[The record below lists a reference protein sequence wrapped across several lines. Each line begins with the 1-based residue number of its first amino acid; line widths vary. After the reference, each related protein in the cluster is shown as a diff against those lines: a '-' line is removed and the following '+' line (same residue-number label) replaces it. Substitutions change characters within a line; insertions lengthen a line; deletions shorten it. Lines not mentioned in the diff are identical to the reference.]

1 LQNVLDRIGHF
12 LKISLCAGSALA
24 GLQGPRQRQ
33 KGPCAGVNTQ
43 GRTPLAGML
52 ERLRAAWPKQEK
64 SLTRSCLNRHG
75 PIHKNKKQALG
86 RNMMRF
92 PSNFR
97 QAAWTGIA
105 LLSAVAG
112 LSQPS
117 RAADEWPSRDITF
130 YVPYAPGGSTDPI
143 SRKYAELLE
152 KQLKVKVI
160 VENKPGASA
169 TIGTGAVIRA
179 TPDGYTIGL
188 GSSSSLAYQ
197 PLEMKGLAWKS
208 ANDYQ
213 SIAKVSDL
221 PVILAVPADSRW
233 KTLDDFL
240 NEARANPR
248 KLKVSVSGLRS
259 INDIA
264 IQQLNK
270 LSGLRIV
277 TVPFTGGGGEATLAA
292 LGGRVDGTAG
302 FAPGMKGQ
310 IDAGKLRVLA
320 VFQQGKYDLLP
331 EAKPIGETPWKDT
344 FPVGYYVIAPNGLP
358 KPILEKLLA
367 VSKTIVESDEF
378 KSFLKANGYT
388 SDPKIGDDM
397 KQELAGYDVKFRDVV
412 KFLDDDK

>member
-1 LQNVLDRIGHF
+1 
-12 LKISLCAGSALA
+12 
-24 GLQGPRQRQ
+24 
-33 KGPCAGVNTQ
+33 
-43 GRTPLAGML
+43 
-52 ERLRAAWPKQEK
+52 
-64 SLTRSCLNRHG
+64 
-75 PIHKNKKQALG
+75 
-86 RNMMRF
+86 MMRSQ
-92 PSNFR
+92 SNFR
-97 QAAWTGIA
+97 RMAWAALA
-105 LLSAVAG
+105 LAAATTELPHA
-112 LSQPS
+112 S
-117 RAADEWPSRDITF
+117 RAADDWPARDITF
-130 YVPYAPGGSTDPI
+130 YVPYAPGRSTDPI

-179 TPDGYTIGL
+179 APDGYTIGL

-197 PLEMKGLAWKS
+197 PHEMKGLVWKS

-213 SIAKVSDL
+213 SIAKLSDL
-221 PVILAVPADSRW
+221 PVILAVPADARW

-240 NEARANPR
+240 AEARANPR

-259 INDIA
+259 VNDIA

-270 LSGLRIV
+270 LAGLRIV

-320 VFQQGKYDLLP
+320 VFQEGKYDLLP

-358 KPILEKLLA
+358 KPVLEKLLA
-367 VSKTIVESDEF
+367 VSKVIVESEEF
-378 KSFLKANGYT
+378 RSFLKANGYT
-388 SDPKIGDDM
+388 WDPKFGDDM
-397 KQELAGYDVKFRDVV
+397 KKELAGYDGKFRDVV
-412 KFLDDDK
+412 KFLDDAK

>member
-1 LQNVLDRIGHF
+1 MGAKPYFRV
-12 LKISLCAGSALA
+12 AALA
-24 GLQGPRQRQ
+24 
-33 KGPCAGVNTQ
+33 A
-43 GRTPLAGML
+43 
-52 ERLRAAWPKQEK
+52 
-64 SLTRSCLNRHG
+64 
-75 PIHKNKKQALG
+75 
-86 RNMMRF
+86 
-92 PSNFR
+92 
-97 QAAWTGIA
+97 IA
-105 LLSAVAG
+105 LLTVAG
-112 LSQPS
+112 AQNPS
-117 RAADEWPSRDITF
+117 RAADEWPTRDITF

-179 TPDGYTIGL
+179 APDGYTIGL

-197 PLEMKGLAWKS
+197 PLEMKNLAWKS

-213 SIAKVSDL
+213 SIVKVSDL
-221 PVILAVPADSRW
+221 PVILAVPAESRW
-233 KTLDDFL
+233 KTFDDFIAQ
-240 NEARANPR
+240 ARANPR

-259 INDIA
+259 VNDIA
-264 IQQLNK
+264 IQQFNK

-320 VFQQGKYDLLP
+320 VFQEGKYDLLP
-331 EAKPIGETPWKDT
+331 DAKPIGETPWKDT

-358 KPILEKLLA
+358 KPILDKLLA
-367 VSKTIVESDEF
+367 VSKTIVESEEF
-378 KSFLKANGYT
+378 KGFLKANGYT
-388 SDPKIGDDM
+388 WDPKVGNDM
-397 KQELAGYDVKFRDVV
+397 KKELVDYDRKFRDII

>member
-1 LQNVLDRIGHF
+1 
-12 LKISLCAGSALA
+12 
-24 GLQGPRQRQ
+24 
-33 KGPCAGVNTQ
+33 
-43 GRTPLAGML
+43 
-52 ERLRAAWPKQEK
+52 
-64 SLTRSCLNRHG
+64 
-75 PIHKNKKQALG
+75 
-86 RNMMRF
+86 MMRRQ
-92 PSNFR
+92 SNFHR
-97 QAAWTGIA
+97 MAWASLILAA
-105 LLSAVAG
+105 AVTG
-112 LSQPS
+112 LSHAPH
-117 RAADEWPSRDITF
+117 AADEWPTRDITF

-143 SRKYAELLE
+143 SRKYAALLE

-179 TPDGYTIGL
+179 QADGYTIGL

-208 ANDYQ
+208 ASDYQ
-213 SIAKVSDL
+213 SIVKLSDL
-221 PVILAVPADSRW
+221 PVILAVPAQSRW
-233 KTLDDFL
+233 KTLDDFIAD
-240 NEARANPR
+240 ARANPR

-264 IQQLNK
+264 IQQFNK

-292 LGGRVDGTAG
+292 LGGRVDGSAG

-320 VFQQGKYDLLP
+320 VFQEGKYDLLP

-358 KPILEKLLA
+358 RPVLDKLMA
-367 VSKTIVESDEF
+367 ASKVIVESDEF

-397 KQELAGYDVKFRDVV
+397 KKELEGYDRKFRDII

>member
-1 LQNVLDRIGHF
+1 MRFPLNFRQM
-12 LKISLCAGSALA
+12 ALA
-24 GLQGPRQRQ
+24 GLG
-33 KGPCAGVNTQ
+33 
-43 GRTPLAGML
+43 L
-52 ERLRAAWPKQEK
+52 
-64 SLTRSCLNRHG
+64 LT
-75 PIHKNKKQALG
+75 
-86 RNMMRF
+86 
-92 PSNFR
+92 
-97 QAAWTGIA
+97 
-105 LLSAVAG
+105 AVAG
-112 LSQPS
+112 FSHPS
-117 RAADEWPSRDITF
+117 RAAEEWPARDITF

-143 SRKYAELLE
+143 SRKYSELLE

-179 TPDGYTIGL
+179 APDGYTIGL

-208 ANDYQ
+208 ASDYQ
-213 SIAKVSDL
+213 SIAKLSDL
-221 PVILAVPADSRW
+221 PVILAVAAASRW
-233 KTLDDFL
+233 KTLDDFIAD
-240 NEARANPR
+240 ARANPR

-264 IQQLNK
+264 IQQFNK

-292 LGGRVDGTAG
+292 LGGRVDGSAG

-310 IDAGKLRVLA
+310 VDAGKLRVLA
-320 VFQQGKYDLLP
+320 VFQQGKYDLMP
-331 EAKPIGETPWKDT
+331 DAKPIGETPWKDT

-358 KPILEKLLA
+358 KPVLEKLTA
-367 VSKTIVESDEF
+367 ASKTIVESEEF

-397 KQELAGYDVKFRDVV
+397 KKELEDYDRKFRDII